1 MAGNESD
8 LPFGDA
14 FSPAQLD
21 TETGEY
27 TKLAAVLELVGE
39 HEGEEAEFK
48 STVAERFFEI
58 SRNPEER
65 ARLVVLGLKN
75 QGYQL
80 VTDDF
85 RFTDLGE
92 RLYELRDDED
102 QLYREF
108 ARHILLNLH
117 GRQVIDIIRD
127 LKSAGQDTTAD
138 DIKDALNRYYDI
150 RVGETSNHWSQMR
163 GWLAEAGILNTGSP
177 YYEINTNKL
186 NEILGLTAEEL
197 ESLEGLNDE
206 QRAFLR
212 GLAVID
218 PDGPIENTE
227 VRTLASNIHDRD
239 IPQGKITENI
249 LEPLAAVG
257 YLEITSQRGSPNLIE
272 PTEEFDA
279 EVLEPILAQYAERT
293 GIPREALRLNFTELK
308 TALDNGRSSEE
319 ETALTALAVRLGR
332 QLGLEYVGRRTD
344 DSGTTEATTDV
355 IMDDANLTL
364 TRWLIHC
371 SASRSKVTP
380 TQIASVTTTARLT
393 NANTILYVARSG
405 FREDATQMAAR
416 IMQNEP
422 YTILTLGGQPDPV
435 YDESP
440 TALNEALE
448 AQLHSIRR
456 TKEIPDDGPFRG
468 RSFGIEKE
476 TGGDQSMVQGFDSD
490 FERFQESES
499 EERDLTDFTG

>member
-21 TETGEY
+21 VDTGGY
-27 TKLAAVLELVGE
+27 TKLAAVLNLAAE
-39 HEGEEAEFK
+39 HEGEEAKFK
-48 STVAERFFEI
+48 SVVAERFFED
-58 SRNPEER
+58 SGTSNER
-65 ARLVVLGLKN
+65 ARLVVLGLKD

-85 RFTDLGE
+85 YFTALGE
-92 RLYELRDDED
+92 RLYDLKDDED

-117 GRQVIDIIRD
+117 GRQVVDIIRD

-177 YYEINTNKL
+177 YYEINTSRL

-197 ESLEGLNDE
+197 EALEELTDE

-212 GLAVID
+212 ALAVIN
-218 PDGPIENTE
+218 PDEAIENTE
-227 VRTLASNIHDRD
+227 VRKLATNIHDQD
-239 IPQGKITENI
+239 IPQAKITENI
-249 LEPLAAVG
+249 LDPLAAVG
-257 YLEITSQRGSPNLIE
+257 YLKVTSQRGSPNLIE
-272 PTEEFDA
+272 TTESFDA
-279 EVLEPILAQYAERT
+279 EVLEPILEQYTDRT

-308 TALDNGRSSEE
+308 SALDDGSSSEE
-319 ETALTALAVRLGR
+319 ETALTALGVRLGR
-332 QLGLEYVGRRTD
+332 QLGLTYVGRRTD
-344 DSGTTEATTDV
+344 DNGTNEATTDV

-422 YTILTLGGQPDPV
+422 YTILKLSRQPDPA
-435 YDESP
+435 YDENP
-440 TALNEALE
+440 AVLNEALE

-468 RSFGIEKE
+468 RSFGIEKDA
-476 TGGDQSMVQGFDSD
+476 GAAQSMVQEFEDD

-499 EERDLTDFTG
+499 EKGDLTDFTE

>member
-21 TETGEY
+21 TDTGEY
-27 TKLAAVLELVGE
+27 TKLAAVLDLVAG
-39 HEGEEAEFK
+39 HEGQEAEFK
-48 STVAERFFEI
+48 SVVAERFFED
-58 SRNPEER
+58 SATPDER
-65 ARLVVLGLKN
+65 ARLVVLGLKDR
-75 QGYQL
+75 GYQL
-80 VTDDF
+80 VTDNF
-85 RFTDLGE
+85 HFTDLGE
-92 RLYELRDDED
+92 QLYELRDDED

-177 YYEINTNKL
+177 YYDINTSRL
-186 NEILGLTAEEL
+186 NEILGLTAEEF
-197 ESLEGLNDE
+197 ETLEGLTDE

-212 GLAVID
+212 ALAVIN
-218 PDGPIENTE
+218 PDDPIENTE
-227 VRTLASNIHDRD
+227 VRTLAANIHDRD
-239 IPQGKITENI
+239 ITQGKITENI
-249 LEPLAAVG
+249 LDPLAAVG

-272 PTEEFDA
+272 PTEAFDA
-279 EVLEPILAQYAERT
+279 EILEPILAQYADRT
-293 GIPREALRLNFTELK
+293 GIPREALRLNFTELEN
-308 TALDNGRSSEE
+308 ALDNGSSSEV
-319 ETALTALAVRLGR
+319 ETALTALGVRLGR

-344 DSGTTEATTDV
+344 DSGTSEATTDV

-371 SASRSKVTP
+371 NASRSKVTP
-380 TQIASVTTTARLT
+380 TEIASVTTTARLT
-393 NANTILYVARSG
+393 NANTILYVARSE

-422 YTILTLGGQPDPV
+422 YTVLRLSGQPDPAF
-435 YDESP
+435 DENP
-440 TALNEALE
+440 AALNEALE
-448 AQLHSIRR
+448 SQLHSIRR
-456 TKEIPDDGPFRG
+456 TKEIPDAGPFRG
-468 RSFGIEKE
+468 RSFGIENA
-476 TGGDQSMVQGFDSD
+476 TGATQSMVQGFEDD

-499 EERDLTDFTG
+499 EKRDLTDFGG